1 MAKAGKMV
9 KKVLKGIGVVLIIII
24 GLLIAIPYF
33 YKNEILDEAKAFA
46 NEQINAELDFD
57 NDQVSLSLLW
67 TFPDF
72 SFSIGDLSVTGK
84 EEFEGKKL
92 AEIGH
97 FYFTINVMDV
107 WNGNYKIN
115 GITLSDANLYVKV
128 LKNGKANYDIMKPS
142 DAPAEDPKVEEPTTA
157 SSDMELKIKYWEIE
171 NTNLIYDDRT
181 SKMYVE
187 AKNFNHSGSGDFST
201 TIFDMETET
210 NIEALT
216 VAMGKVSY
224 LKKANIEIDFN
235 ANVDFNKMVYKIK
248 DNSFR
253 LNALVLKLD
262 GEVAQPT
269 ADDLKMDLKFNAPN
283 TAFSEVLSMIPAAY
297 TKDFS
302 SVQTKGDFKFKG
314 YAKGIYNSKKE
325 SLPAF
330 GLDLEVKDGEFKY
343 PDLPLPVEDINTK
356 ISVKS
361 ASSDFDKL
369 ELDVNQFH
377 VKIGL
382 NPFDA
387 MLKLRTPISDPDVEA
402 KLDGTI
408 NLTELSKAF
417 PMEGVS
423 KLSGII
429 KANLGTKT
437 KMSYVNKKQYDKV
450 EMKGLLMISNMNYES
465 SNLPPVKIN
474 TMAMNFTPN
483 NVDLQNFDL
492 KIGKSDIKAS
502 GKLDNI
508 LTYFSRDK
516 VMRGDLKVISNMLDL
531 NEIMNAGGSETD
543 PSADNKAGETDPQDP
558 SLATGMQ
565 DTTTAEELPMFDGF
579 EFGMDVDFKNVKY
592 DVYDIKD
599 FAAKGSFSPVKAVL
613 KDMSLVMGKVDLRA
627 KGTVENIY
635 GYLFD
640 NEIINGNLTLYS
652 NYMNLNQFM
661 SEEGDAVEKEA
672 EIKEVP
678 DDLSQVES
686 DLEPMQIPGNINF
699 TLYATFKTLIYDT
712 YNLKNVQA
720 EAHVYNHILDINAL
734 RADAFGGAMAMNGKY
749 DTQDPEN
756 PKFKFAYDA
765 SKLDIQ
771 TIAKEVGLSKRFL
784 PILESVYGQF
794 NSEFEING
802 VLDENL
808 YPDLASLTAKG
819 LLKTFN
825 TTIKNNKGLNQLS
838 NQLKMNDLKT
848 LDLGNTTN
856 FFTIED
862 GRLKIDP
869 ASYAVKGMDVILG
882 GSHGLDN
889 SMNYD
894 MKMRVPRALL
904 AGNAVGAAANNAL
917 SAGLG
922 ALSPQAEKLG
932 IKLEDSEFLNLNVG
946 IGGTVSKPKF
956 KVNLLGASGK
966 DGKGLAGQA
975 ADALKAEAERL
986 KDEMEA
992 KAKAEVDRIRAE
1004 AEAKLKAEQDR
1015 LKKEAE
1021 DKAKQLAQ
1029 QAASNPSSVVDS
1041 LKNIDPSKIVKN
1053 PGDVLKDPNGL
1064 GGLLGGDKKKDD
1076 GKKGGD
1082 KPPNPFGKFKN
1093 PFGPK

>member
-1 MAKAGKMV
+1 MAKAGKTV
-9 KKVLKGIGVVLIIII
+9 SRILKFVGVLLIVIV

-33 YKNEILDEAKAFA
+33 FKDKILDEAKIFA
-46 NEQINAELDFD
+46 NEQINADLDFD
-57 NDQVSLSLLW
+57 NDAVSLSLLW

-92 AEIGH
+92 AEIGD
-97 FYFTINVMDV
+97 FYFTLNLMDAY
-107 WNGNYKIN
+107 NGIYTIN
-115 GITLSDANLYVKV
+115 GVTLSDANLYVKV
-128 LKNGKANYDIMKPS
+128 LRNGKANYDIMKPS
-142 DAPAEDPKVEEPTTA
+142 DASEEPTTVDEPTTG
-157 SSDMELKIKYWEIE
+157 SSDMQLKIKYWEIE

-181 SKMYVE
+181 AEMYVE
-187 AKNFNHSGSGDFST
+187 AKNLNHSGSGDFST
-201 TIFDMETET
+201 SIFDLETET
-210 NIEALT
+210 TIAALT

-224 LKKANIEIDFN
+224 LKKANIKIDFN
-235 ANVDFNKMVYKIK
+235 ANVDLNKKVYKIK

-253 LNALVLKLD
+253 LNDLVLKLD

-297 TKDFS
+297 TNDFG
-302 SVQTKGDFKFKG
+302 SVETKGDFKFNG
-314 YAKGIYNSKKE
+314 YAKGIYNAKKE

-330 GLDLEVKDGEFKY
+330 ALNLEVKDAEFKY
-343 PDLPLPVEDINTK
+343 PDLPLPVKDINTK

-361 ASSDFDKL
+361 ASSDLDKVVV
-369 ELDVNQFH
+369 DVSQFH

-387 MLKLRTPISDPDVEA
+387 MLKLKTPISDPDVEA

-429 KANLGTKT
+429 KANLETNT

-450 EMKGLLMISNMNYES
+450 QMKGLLMISNMNYVSE
-465 SNLPPVKIN
+465 NLPPVKIN
-474 TMAMNFTPN
+474 TLAMNFTPN

-516 VMRGDLKVISNMLDL
+516 IMRGDLKVVSNLLDL
-531 NEIMNAGGSETD
+531 NEIMNAAGASTD
-543 PSADNKAGETDPQDP
+543 DTATETDPQDP
-558 SLATGMQ
+558 SVATGMQ
-565 DTTTAEELPMFDGF
+565 DTTTAEELPVFDGF
-579 EFGMDVDFKNVKY
+579 EFGMDVDFKKVNY

-613 KDMSLVMGKVDLRA
+613 KDMNLVIGKVDLRA

-635 GYLFD
+635 AYLFS
-640 NEIINGNLTLYS
+640 NEIVKGELTLYS

-661 SEEGDAVEKEA
+661 SDDGAAVEKTA

-686 DLEPMQIPGNINF
+686 DLEPMQIPGNIDF
-699 TLYATFKTLIYDT
+699 ALYATFKTLIYDT
-712 YNLKNVQA
+712 YNLKNVQT
-720 EAHVYNHILDINAL
+720 EVHIHDHILDINAL

-784 PILESVYGQF
+784 PILESVYGKF
-794 NSEFEING
+794 NSEFEIDG

-808 YPDLASLTAKG
+808 YPDLGSLTAKG
-819 LLKTFN
+819 VLETFN
-825 TTIKNNKGLNQLS
+825 TTIKNNQGLNQLS
-838 NQLKMNDLKT
+838 SKLKMNDLKT

-856 FFTIED
+856 FFTIKD
-862 GRLKIDP
+862 GRLNIDP
-869 ASYAVKGMDVILG
+869 AAYAVKGMDVILG

-889 SMNYD
+889 SMDYD
-894 MKMRVPRALL
+894 MKMRVPRSLL
-904 AGNAVGAAANNAL
+904 AGNAAGAAANNAV

-922 ALSPQAEKLG
+922 ALGPQAAKLG

-946 IGGTVSKPKF
+946 IEGTVAKPKF
-956 KVNLLGASGK
+956 NVKLLGASGK

-975 ADALKAEAERL
+975 VDAVQQEAERV
-986 KDEMEA
+986 KAEMEA
-992 KAKAEVDRIRAE
+992 KAKAEINRIRTE
-1004 AEAKLKAEQDR
+1004 AEAQLKAEQDR
-1015 LKKEAE
+1015 LKREAE
-1021 DKAKQLAQ
+1021 AKAKQLAQ
-1029 QAASNPSSVVDS
+1029 QAVKNPSSVVDS
-1041 LKNIDPSKIVKN
+1041 LKKIDPSKII
-1053 PGDVLKDPNGL
+1053 KDPSTILSDPKGL
-1064 GGLLGGDKKKDD
+1064 GGLLGGDKKTND
-1076 GKKGGD
+1076 GKTGAD
-1082 KPPNPFGKFKN
+1082 KAKNPFGKFKN

>member
-1 MAKAGKMV
+1 MAGKIR
-9 KKVLKGIGVVLIIII
+9 KFLKWPLRLIGLVLVVFIAALIIIPI
-24 GLLIAIPYF
+24 F
-33 YKNEILDEAKAFA
+33 YKNDILDAAKGFA
-46 NEQINAELDFD
+46 NEQINADLDFD

-92 AEIGH
+92 AEIGN
-97 FYFTINVMDV
+97 FYFTINLMDA
-107 WNGNYKIN
+107 WNGDYKIN

-142 DAPAEDPKVEEPTTA
+142 DEPVEEPTNVEEPSTG
-157 SSDMELKIKYWEIE
+157 SDDMKLKIKYWEIE

-181 SKMYVE
+181 AEMYVE
-187 AKNFNHSGSGDFST
+187 VKNLNHSGSGDFST
-201 TIFDMETET
+201 TIFDLETET
-210 NIEALT
+210 TIDRLT
-216 VAMGKVSY
+216 VAMGKISY
-224 LKKANIEIDFN
+224 LRKAKIAIDFN
-235 ANVDFNKMVYKIK
+235 ANIDLNKKVYQIK
-248 DNSFR
+248 ENSFR
-253 LNALVLKLD
+253 FNDLVLKLD

-269 ADDLKMDLKFNAPN
+269 ADDLKLDLKFNAPN

-297 TKDFS
+297 TKDFG
-302 SVQTKGDFKFKG
+302 SVRTKGDFKFNG
-314 YAKGIYNSKKE
+314 NVKGIYNSKKE
-325 SLPAF
+325 ILPAF
-330 GLDLEVKDGEFKY
+330 ALDLAVKDGEFQY
-343 PDLPLPVEDINTK
+343 PDLPLPVKDINTK
-356 ISVKS
+356 ISIKS
-361 ASSDFDKL
+361 PSSDFDKL
-369 ELDVNQFH
+369 TIDVSQFH
-377 VKIGL
+377 VNISA

-387 MLKLRTPISDPDVEA
+387 MLKLSTPISDPDIEA
-402 KLDGTI
+402 KVDGTI

-417 PMEGVS
+417 PMKGVS
-423 KLSGII
+423 KLSGIV
-429 KANLGTKT
+429 KANLETKT

-450 EMKGLLMISNMNYES
+450 DMKGLLIISNMNYVS
-465 SNLPPVKIN
+465 TTLPPVKIN

-516 VMRGDLKVISNMLDL
+516 IMRGDLKVISNLLDL
-531 NEIMNAGGSETD
+531 NEILEAAGGNSSFEEE
-543 PSADNKAGETDPQDP
+543 KEIDPQDE
-558 SLATGMQ
+558 SVATGMQ
-565 DTTTAEELPMFDGF
+565 DTTTAEELPIFDGF
-579 EFGMDVDFKNVKY
+579 EFGMDVDMKSIKY
-592 DVYDIKD
+592 DVYDVKD
-599 FAAKGSFSPVKAVL
+599 FTAKGSFSPAKAVL
-613 KDMSLVMGKVDLRA
+613 KDMNLVMGKVDLRA

-635 GYLFD
+635 GYLFS
-640 NEIINGNLTLYS
+640 NEIINGDLTLYS

-661 SEEGDAVEKEA
+661 SEDGAAVEKEA

-720 EAHVYNHILDINAL
+720 EAHMYDHILDINAL

-756 PKFKFAYDA
+756 PKFKFGYDA
-765 SKLDIQ
+765 SRLDIQ

-819 LLKTFN
+819 ILKTFN

-838 NQLKMNDLKT
+838 NKLKMNDLST
-848 LDLGNTTN
+848 LALGNTTN

-869 ASYAVKGMDVILG
+869 ASYIVKGMDVILG

-889 SMNYD
+889 SMDYD
-894 MKMRVPRALL
+894 MKLRVPRSLL

-922 ALSPQAEKLG
+922 ALSPQADKLG
-932 IKLEDSEFLNLNVG
+932 IKLEDSEFVNLNVG
-946 IGGTVSKPKF
+946 IGGTVTKPKF
-956 KVNLLGASGK
+956 NIKLLGASGK

-975 ADALKAEAERL
+975 VDAVKQEAQKV
-986 KDEMEA
+986 KDEIEA
-992 KAKAEVDRIRAE
+992 KAKAEAARIRAE
-1004 AEAKLKAEQDR
+1004 AEAKLKAEQER

-1021 DKAKQLAQ
+1021 AKAKQLAQ
-1029 QAASNPSSVVDS
+1029 QAIKDPNSVVDS
-1041 LKNIDPSKIVKN
+1041 LKNIDPSKIIKDPGSIIKN
-1053 PGDVLKDPNGL
+1053 PNGL

-1076 GKKGGD
+1076 GKKDDG
-1082 KPPNPFGKFKN
+1082 KKTNPFGKFKN

>member
-1 MAKAGKMV
+1 MAGKIR
-9 KKVLKGIGVVLIIII
+9 KILKWPLRIIGGLLVAFIAALIIIPI
-24 GLLIAIPYF
+24 YF
-33 YKNEILDEAKAFA
+33 KNDILDAAKSFA
-46 NEQINAELDFD
+46 NEQINADLDFD

-84 EEFEGKKL
+84 DEFEGKKL
-92 AEIGH
+92 AEIGN
-97 FYFTINVMDV
+97 FYFTLNLMDAY
-107 WNGNYKIN
+107 NGIYKIN

-128 LKNGKANYDIMKPS
+128 LRNGKANYDIMKPS
-142 DAPAEDPKVEEPTTA
+142 DTPADPTITTEET
-157 SSDMELKIKYWEIE
+157 SDNSNMELTIKYWEIE

-181 SKMYVE
+181 AEMYVE
-187 AKNFNHSGSGDFST
+187 AKNLNHSGSGDFT
-201 TIFDMETET
+201 TSIFDLETET
-210 NIEALT
+210 TIQALT
-216 VAMGKVSY
+216 VAMGKISY
-224 LKKANIEIDFN
+224 LKKANIKIEFN
-235 ANVDFNKMVYKIK
+235 ANVDLNKKVYKIQ

-253 LNALVLKLD
+253 LNDLVLKLD

-269 ADDLKMDLKFNAPN
+269 ADDLKLDLKFNAPN

-302 SVQTKGDFKFKG
+302 SVKTKGDFKFNG
-314 YAKGIYNSKKE
+314 NVKGIYNSKKE

-330 GLDLEVKDGEFKY
+330 ALNLSVKDGEFQY
-343 PDLPLPVEDINTK
+343 PDLPLPVKDINTT
-356 ISVKS
+356 IAIKS
-361 ASSDFDKL
+361 PSSDFDQL
-369 ELDVNQFH
+369 TVDVSQFH
-377 VKIGL
+377 VNISQ

-387 MLKLRTPISDPDVEA
+387 MLKLSTPISDPDIAA
-402 KLDGTI
+402 KIDGTI

-429 KANLGTKT
+429 KANLETKT
-437 KMSYVNKKQYDKV
+437 KMSYVNKQQYDKID
-450 EMKGLLMISNMNYES
+450 MKGLLMISGMNYEAA
-465 SNLPPVKIN
+465 NLPPVKIK

-492 KIGKSDIKAS
+492 QIGKSDIKAS

-516 VMRGDLKVISNMLDL
+516 IMRGNLKVISNMLDL
-531 NEIMNAGGSETD
+531 NEIMNAGGTD
-543 PSADNKAGETDPQDP
+543 PSADNKAGETDPQDAGV
-558 SLATGMQ
+558 ATGMQ

-579 EFGMDVDFKNVKY
+579 EFGMDVDVKNIKY
-592 DVYDIKD
+592 DVYEIKN
-599 FAAKGSFSPVKAVL
+599 FVTQGSFSPEKAVL

-635 GYLFD
+635 GYLFS
-640 NEIINGNLTLYS
+640 NEIIKGTLTLYS

-661 SEEGDAVEKEA
+661 SEDGAAVEKEA

-678 DDLSQVES
+678 EDLSKVES
-686 DLEPMQIPGNINF
+686 DLEPMQIPGNIDF
-699 TLYATFKTLIYDT
+699 TLQATFKTLIYDT

-720 EAHVYNHILDINAL
+720 VAHVHNHILDINAL

-749 DTQDPEN
+749 DTQDPSN

-771 TIAKEVGLSKRFL
+771 TIAKEVGLSKRLL

-808 YPDLASLTAKG
+808 YPDLGSLTAKG
-819 LLKTFN
+819 ILKTFN

-838 NQLKMNDLKT
+838 NKLNVKDLST

-856 FFTIED
+856 FFTIKD
-862 GRLKIDP
+862 GRLNIDP

-889 SMNYD
+889 SMDYD
-894 MKMRVPRALL
+894 MKMRVPRSLL

-917 SAGLG
+917 STGIG
-922 ALSPQAEKLG
+922 ALGPQAAKLG

-946 IGGTVSKPKF
+946 IGGTFAKPKF
-956 KVNLLGASGK
+956 DVKLLGASGK

-975 ADALKAEAERL
+975 VDAVKAEAQKV

-992 KAKAEVDRIRAE
+992 KAKAEIDRIRGE

-1015 LKKEAE
+1015 LKREAE
-1021 DKAKQLAQ
+1021 AKAKQLAQ
-1029 QAASNPSSVVDS
+1029 QAVSNPGSVVDS
-1041 LKNIDPSKIVKN
+1041 IKNIDPSKIIKDPGSIIKN
-1053 PGDVLKDPNGL
+1053 PGGL

-1076 GKKGGD
+1076 GKKDDG
-1082 KPPNPFGKFKN
+1082 KAPNPFGKFKN